1 MLVVCAAVAVG
12 CSTGSGVVVVE
23 PPEPT
28 PAPAAVSTAPAPSTS
43 ITTTT
48 RPVPAIVVD
57 GSVRAVVTPTG
68 VVAAVRE
75 VRPQG
80 GYVVVSPCG
89 NEVLVASA
97 TPVPRPHVVLDPGH
111 GGAADPGAVGPSG
124 LTEASLNL
132 AVAELTKAELEAA
145 GVRVVLTRTRD
156 VYASLLARA
165 RVATSLGPEAF
176 VSIHHN
182 AAPNRKAATPGTEVY
197 YQVADEQRSKRLSGL
212 IHEEVVAAL
221 ATTGLT
227 QWSWYDDAGVKV
239 RTNDR
244 GTDYYGILRNAAG
257 VPAALAELSY
267 LNATAAE
274 EALLR
279 TDQVRRL
286 EASALARAI
295 VRYLTTDDP
304 GSGFT
309 EASRRL
315 AEATGGGTT
324 GCTDPPL

>member
-1 MLVVCAAVAVG
+1 MLVAFAAVAAACGTRPRLGEVA
-12 CSTGSGVVVVE
+12 

-28 PAPAAVSTAPAPSTS
+28 LAAPSATTAVPVPS
-43 ITTTT
+43 TTTT
-48 RPVPAIVVD
+48 RPLAVLADD
-57 GSVRAVVTPTG
+57 GTVRAVVTPAG
-68 VVAAVRE
+68 VVAAVRA
-75 VRPQG
+75 VRPEG
-80 GYVVVSPCG
+80 GYVIVSPCG
-89 NEVLVASA
+89 NEVPVARA

-111 GGAADPGAVGPSG
+111 GGAADPGAVGASG
-124 LTEASLNL
+124 LTEAQLNL
-132 AVAELTKAELEAA
+132 AVAELTKAELEAS
-145 GVRVVLTRTRD
+145 GVRVALTRTRN
-156 VYASLLARA
+156 VYMSLLARA
-165 RVATSLGPEAF
+165 RIATSLAPEAF

-182 AAPNRKAATPGTEVY
+182 AAPNRTAATPGTEVY
-197 YQVADEQRSKRLSGL
+197 FQAADEQRSKRLSGL

-239 RTNDR
+239 RLNDR
-244 GTDYYGILRNAAG
+244 GGDYYGILRNAAG
-257 VPAALAELSY
+257 VPTALAELAY
-267 LNATAAE
+267 LNATPAE

-279 TDQVRRL
+279 TEQVRRL

-309 EASRRL
+309 DPSRRL